1 MKEKPFLLLSNDDG
15 FAAKGIQE
23 LIKVLR
29 PMADLMVVAP
39 SGPRSGA
46 SGSITSEHPLRC
58 KKIESAPGFRGNLL
72 FRDQVIQVLTFYFF
86 EIQNGSQ
93 VFLPESGFMQA
104 GVGHD
109 PGHLH
114 VGKRESVV
122 QLLYLEQFLGLFY
135 SSFLKSF
142 H

>member
-58 KKIESAPGFRGNLL
+58 KKIESAPGFSLYSCTGTPVDCVKLALHDLVPRTP
-72 FRDQVIQVLTFYFF
+72 DMVI
-86 EIQNGSQ
+86 
-93 VFLPESGFMQA
+93 
-104 GVGHD
+104 
-109 PGHLH
+109 
-114 VGKRESVV
+114 
-122 QLLYLEQFLGLFY
+122 
-135 SSFLKSF
+135 
-142 H
+142 

>member
-46 SGSITSEHPLRC
+46 SGSITSEYPLRC
-58 KKIESAPGFRGNLL
+58 KDRVGTR
-72 FRDQVIQVLTFYFF
+72 
-86 EIQNGSQ
+86 
-93 VFLPESGFMQA
+93 VFI
-104 GVGHD
+104 
-109 PGHLH
+109 
-114 VGKRESVV
+114 V
-122 QLLYLEQFLGLFY
+122 QLYGYSCGLCEIGLARLSTPY
-135 SSFLKSF
+135 A
-142 H
+142 

>member
-29 PMADLMVVAP
+29 SIADLMVVAP

-58 KKIESAPGFRGNLL
+58 TQLSLSLVSRCIVARGL
-72 FRDQVIQVLTFYFF
+72 
-86 EIQNGSQ
+86 
-93 VFLPESGFMQA
+93 
-104 GVGHD
+104 
-109 PGHLH
+109 
-114 VGKRESVV
+114 
-122 QLLYLEQFLGLFY
+122 QLIV
-135 SSFLKSF
+135 
-142 H
+142 